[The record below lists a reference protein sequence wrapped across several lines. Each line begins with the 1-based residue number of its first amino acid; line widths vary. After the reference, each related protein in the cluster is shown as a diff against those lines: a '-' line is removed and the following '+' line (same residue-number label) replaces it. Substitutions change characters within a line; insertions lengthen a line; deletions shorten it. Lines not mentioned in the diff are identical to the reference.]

1 MDIKKKITSRK
12 FWLCVAAFLASIG
25 TSIAGIQTSDTII
38 TTIGTVCAI
47 ISAAIY
53 AAAEASV
60 DKAAIAKKAKAT
72 SNPFT
77 IGSIPVNYLSSTD
90 DNSTEKK

>member
-60 DKAAIAKKAKAT
+60 DKAAIAKETKAA
-72 SNPFT
+72 SNSFT
-77 IGSIPVNYLSSTD
+77 IGTGPLNCASLTD
-90 DNSTEKK
+90 YNSTEKK

>member
-1 MDIKKKITSRK
+1 MDIKRKITSRK

-60 DKAAIAKKAKAT
+60 DKAAIAKEAKAT
-72 SNPFT
+72 SNSFT
-77 IGSIPVNYLSSTD
+77 VGAVPVNYLSLTD

>member
-1 MDIKKKITSRK
+1 MDIKRKITSRK

-25 TSIAGIQTSDTII
+25 ASIAGIQTSDTVI

-60 DKAAIAKKAKAT
+60 DKAAIAKEAKTA
-72 SNPFT
+72 SNSFT
-77 IGSIPVNYLSSTD
+77 IGTIPVNYSSPTD

>member
-72 SNPFT
+72 SNSFT
-77 IGSIPVNYLSSTD
+77 IGSVPVNYSSSTD